1 MIYNLAIFD
10 IMEAIEQALRFLLG
24 SLCILVYELIG
35 TFYNLFI
42 TISQINVLSGSDLVE
57 NLYNR
62 VGLILGIFMVFK
74 LTFSLIQALLDPD
87 KLTDKNNGAP
97 AIIKRSIIA
106 IVLLGITPSIFK
118 EAYSL
123 QSILV
128 GAKDQSDNI
137 LYKLIFSQNV
147 SAYNN
152 NFGTQLAADFYFTFF
167 NDNDPPYLDEE
178 IDTEDS
184 SLTASREG
192 DNLAFLKQRVLSTS
206 NGDFWKTYSY
216 LMEKQGGEYVIEFS
230 PLLCLGAGILVL
242 WMILTYCVQIAIRVF
257 QLAYL
262 QLVAPVPILSYIS
275 KPDGSFKKWTNQC
288 MTTYLDLFLRLAIIY
303 FVMAMANEV
312 QGVFK
317 NMNGSFLVE
326 VFLIIGLLMFAK
338 KAPDLIK
345 EIFPSAG
352 GAAKFDFGL
361 GSKPLKGLATFGA
374 GAAIGAVS
382 GAATGIRHGGD
393 WKGRITGALGGLGRG
408 ALSTKTKGNVFS
420 NARKG
425 MANQR
430 VASQKAYERRNDG
443 STWWGRNITPGDA
456 ARTKEAFDNEL
467 SLYSDYNTIA
477 DGIDKELEKSG
488 EVQAAM
494 AAKQALMERASRG
507 GIAPSAQEITNA
519 DEAIKLA
526 KKQTLQA
533 EIASGTNGKL
543 MGMLANAEAIRAKG
557 VKSKYAGFNDSSLT
571 SGTDAERTEA
581 FFNNKKQTG
590 TETNEIKGAGGSRN
604 AAYKEAE
611 ANAKYYKTK

>member
-1 MIYNLAIFD
+1 MIYNLAIFE

-206 NGDFWKTYSY
+206 NGNFWKTYSY

-345 EIFPSAG
+345 EIFPSMG

-408 ALSTKTKGNVFS
+408 ALSAKTKGNIIS

-443 STWWGRNITPGDA
+443 STWWGRNIAPGDA
-456 ARTKEAFDNEL
+456 ARTKEAFDKEL
-467 SLYSDYNTIA
+467 SLYSDYNTVV
-477 DGIDKELEKSG
+477 DGVDKELEKNG
-488 EVQAAM
+488 IVQAAM
-494 AAKQALMERASRG
+494 AQKQALMERASRG
-507 GIAPSAQEITNA
+507 GPAPTPKEISTA
-519 DEAIKLA
+519 DEHIKNA
-526 KKQTLQA
+526 KKSALQI
-533 EIASGTNGKL
+533 EIARGTNGKL
-543 MGMLANAEAIRAKG
+543 MSMLANAEAIRAKG
-557 VKSKYAGFNDSSLT
+557 EKNGYAGFTTSSLT
-571 SGTDAERTEA
+571 SGTAADRTTA
-581 FFNNKKQTG
+581 FYDNKKQTG

>member
-1 MIYNLAIFD
+1 MVYSLLVID
-10 IMEAIEQALRFLLG
+10 VMEAIEQALRGLFG
-24 SLCILVYELIG
+24 RLCILVYQLIG
-35 TFYNLFI
+35 MFYNLFI
-42 TISQINVLSGSDLVE
+42 TISKVNVLSGNELVE
-57 NLYNR
+57 TLYSR
-62 VGLILGIFMVFK
+62 VGLILGLFMVFK
-74 LTFSLIQALLDPD
+74 LMFSLIQALVDPD
-87 KLTDKNNGAP
+87 KLTDTKNGAVS
-97 AIIKRSIIA
+97 IIKRSLIA
-106 IVLLGITPSIFK
+106 IVLLGITPSLFK
-118 EAYSL
+118 EAYDL
-123 QSILV
+123 QATLV
-128 GAKDQSDNI
+128 GAKSSSDNI
-137 LYKLIFSQNV
+137 LYKLIFAKDTA
-147 SAYNN
+147 AYVD
-152 NFGTQLAADFYFTFF
+152 NFGNELAAEFYFSFF
-167 NDNDPPYLDEE
+167 KDDEYPELTDE
-178 IDTEDS
+178 IENEDRFTSYTGDTIE
-184 SLTASREG
+184 T
-192 DNLAFLKQRVLSTS
+192 LKKKVLSADKFS
-206 NGDFWKTYSY
+206 LDDTYQY
-216 LMEKQGGEYVIEFS
+216 LMMTSTGGQYVIEFS
-230 PLLCLGAGILVL
+230 PLLCLGAGILIL
-242 WMILTYCVQIAIRVF
+242 WIIITYCVQIAVRVF

-262 QLVAPVPILSYIS
+262 QLIAPIPILSYIS
-275 KPDGSFKKWTNQC
+275 KPDGSFKKWTTQC
-288 MTTYLDLFLRLAIIY
+288 TTTYLDLFLRLAIIY
-303 FVMAMANEV
+303 FVMAMVHSLSEV
-312 QGVFK
+312 FE
-317 NMNGSFLVE
+317 NIDNSFFVE
-326 VFLIIGLLMFAK
+326 LFLIIGLLQFAK

-374 GAAIGAVS
+374 GAAIGAV
-382 GAATGIRHGGD
+382 GGLATGIAHGDGI
-393 WKGRITGALGGLGRG
+393 KGKFAGAVGGLGRG
-408 ALSTKTKGNVFS
+408 ALGGAKTKGNVFS
-420 NARKG
+420 NAKKG

-430 VASQKAYERRNDG
+430 IAAQKAYEKHNDG
-443 STWWGRNITPGDA
+443 STWMGRNVTSRDA
-456 ARTKEAFDNEL
+456 ARTKEAFDDEL

>member
-374 GAAIGAVS
+374 GAAIGAVGGAIS
-382 GAATGIRHGGD
+382 GVRNGYGGRGKVAGFLGGI
-393 WKGRITGALGGLGRG
+393 GRGALGG
-408 ALSTKTKGNVFS
+408 AKTKGSIIKNVQGGMS
-420 NARKG
+420 NTRQARQRALDRQ
-425 MANQR
+425 MAKIDNNKMMQNY
-430 VASQKAYERRNDG
+430 QKN
-443 STWWGRNITPGDA
+443 
-456 ARTKEAFDNEL
+456 EA
-467 SLYSDYNTIA
+467 I
-477 DGIDKELEKSG
+477 
-488 EVQAAM
+488 M
-494 AAKQALMERASRG
+494 AAKKAIDDRAESQLLKKDTAAQAAYARLNYIESNVGKQDAVTGKIITTADVAAQKAIYNSHMDTLK
-507 GIAPSAQEITNA
+507 SAWINSNA
-519 DEAIKLA
+519 A
-526 KKQTLQA
+526 
-533 EIASGTNGKL
+533 
-543 MGMLANAEAIRAKG
+543 
-557 VKSKYAGFNDSSLT
+557 
-571 SGTDAERTEA
+571 TDAEVAKQMQIIQNKTGKSINTYADIDAASTLAKTENTTNVRSITENEA
-581 FFNNKKQTG
+581 TKQKMQDKKNK
-590 TETNEIKGAGGSRN
+590 IK
-604 AAYKEAE
+604 
-611 ANAKYYKTK
+611 

>member
-1 MIYNLAIFD
+1 MIYNLAIFE

-57 NLYNR
+57 NLYNK

-242 WMILTYCVQIAIRVF
+242 WIILTYCVQIAIRVF

-345 EIFPSAG
+345 EIFPSMG

-408 ALSTKTKGNVFS
+408 ALSAKTKGNIIS

-430 VASQKAYERRNDG
+430 VASQKAYEKRNDG
-443 STWWGRNITPGDA
+443 STWWGRNIAPGDA
-456 ARTKEAFDNEL
+456 ARTKEAFDEEL
-467 SLYSDYNTIA
+467 SLYSDYNTVV
-477 DGIDKELEKSG
+477 DGVDKELEKNG
-488 EVQAAM
+488 IVQAAM
-494 AAKQALMERASRG
+494 AQKQALMERASRG
-507 GIAPSAQEITNA
+507 GPAPTPKEISTA
-519 DEAIKLA
+519 DEHIKNA
-526 KKQTLQA
+526 KKSALQI
-533 EIASGTNGKL
+533 EIARGTNGKL

-557 VKSKYAGFNDSSLT
+557 EKNGYAGFTTSSLT
-571 SGTDAERTEA
+571 SGTAANRTTA
-581 FFNNKKQTG
+581 FYDNKKQTG